1 MEAQKP
7 NNHKAA
13 SAKKTTKKGGLNSL
27 LVIVLC
33 FIVSV
38 LFYMFVLGAPENY
51 ENGHPINLMGT
62 IHEGGFVVPII
73 QGLLILVVVLSV
85 ERFIALRKARG
96 SKGVDKFVKDLK
108 VALEKDNLSE
118 AKSLC
123 TKQGGAIGNAVL
135 SAVEKYAEMSNM
147 SDAAVSALKKEDR
160 VLAIRNALDEQIN
173 MEMPTLQQN
182 MAIIFT
188 NTTLGTLMGLFGT
201 VLGMIK
207 SFSALSASGAPD
219 SAALST
225 GISEALVNTASGI
238 ATGALAVISYNYFSA
253 QIDDI
258 TYKMNEAGAVIV
270 AVYEA
275 KN

>member
-1 MEAQKP
+1 
-7 NNHKAA
+7 
-13 SAKKTTKKGGLNSL
+13 
-27 LVIVLC
+27 
-33 FIVSV
+33 
-38 LFYMFVLGAPENY
+38 MFVLGAPENY

-147 SDAAVSALKKEDR
+147 SDAAVSALKKKTAF
-160 VLAIRNALDEQIN
+160 L
-173 MEMPTLQQN
+173 
-182 MAIIFT
+182 
-188 NTTLGTLMGLFGT
+188 
-201 VLGMIK
+201 
-207 SFSALSASGAPD
+207 LSATLLTNKSIWKCLHCNKIW
-219 SAALST
+219 LSSLLT
-225 GISEALVNTASGI
+225 LLLV
-238 ATGALAVISYNYFSA
+238 LLW
-253 QIDDI
+253 
-258 TYKMNEAGAVIV
+258 
-270 AVYEA
+270 VYSVLCLV
-275 KN
+275 